1 MSQLSAFLHP
11 AASEE
16 ERAAIISDRFLDGE
30 GKPVPFK
37 IRALTQE
44 QVDEIS
50 KRSTH
55 TGKDKNGVRE
65 ALDSA
70 EFSRRMI
77 LAAVVEPDFSSK
89 ELCDTYGVI
98 DPLLAPGRMLRPG
111 EYAKLLREIS
121 DLSGFGSLEEDLKN

>member
-16 ERAAIISDRFLDGE
+16 ERAVIISDRFLDGE

-44 QVDEIS
+44 QVDDIS
-50 KRSTH
+50 KRSTK
-55 TGKDKNGVRE
+55 TVKDKNGVRE
-65 ALDSA
+65 DLDSA

-77 LAAVVEPDFSSK
+77 LAAVAEPDFSSR
-89 ELCDTYGVI
+89 ELCEAYGVL

-111 EYAKLLREIS
+111 EYTKLLREIS
-121 DLSGFGSLEEDLKN
+121 DRIHTLENAQTG